1 MNLADYMA
9 LMEIIERQNE
19 LITELINENVEKE
32 ELIKELLNE

>member
-19 LITELINENVEKE
+19 LIIELINENVEKE